1 MANKIFK
8 NKKILYVCFEVNHKN
23 IFNLSFC
30 LVIVNA
36 PKIINAL
43 MKWLVNTVKNYYA
56 NDLRKTSRSRDR
68 EHQFQQ
74 NFLGVK

>member
-1 MANKIFK
+1 MSILFYKTLKCKLQFTNPVNPNLQENYMFRKFSTFPVKSAQ
-8 NKKILYVCFEVNHKN
+8 NKKLPQNC
-23 IFNLSFC
+23 
-30 LVIVNA
+30 
-36 PKIINAL
+36 
-43 MKWLVNTVKNYYA
+43 YA

>member
-1 MANKIFK
+1 MANKIYK

-36 PKIINAL
+36 LKIINAL
-43 MKWLVNTVKNYYA
+43 MKWLVNTVKICLLLTILRLGRFVETGVRDLE
-56 NDLRKTSRSRDR
+56 NDL
-68 EHQFQQ
+68 F
-74 NFLGVK
+74 F